1 MQRTKELFSFSLV
14 TRRILG
20 IPLIFLVFYYIGQI
34 NYQYD
39 DPMGI
44 MCPNPNFLPPTAA
57 PAATATGAG
66 ATATGAKATR
76 VGAKATRATA
86 TGAAAT
92 GAASTGVES
101 AATKKTAESCRKFA
115 KTVLED
121 NNANYATITKLITFL
136 LGFYVSNIINRWWN
150 KVRYLLAHIMYIHIL
165 NQMRF
170 PKNIHN
176 AGPVRP
182 EGGEPQHGPLS
193 AHLGGRQGQGG
204 GSHLPRSGCRGEE
217 DGRPLLPSLLDHVL
231 QHVQPAPCGNMW
243 NGQGPGKSRSHHKG
257 GDCCPASESESVLGV
272 QSCCHFDVQRYK
284 HLF

>member
-1 MQRTKELFSFSLV
+1 MQRTKELFSCSLV

-44 MCPNPNFLPPTAA
+44 MCPSARFLPLTP
-57 PAATATGAG
+57 
-66 ATATGAKATR
+66 K
-76 VGAKATRATA
+76 
-86 TGAAAT
+86 
-92 GAASTGVES
+92 
-101 AATKKTAESCRKFA
+101 ESCRKFA

>member
-57 PAATATGAG
+57 PAAKATGAG
-66 ATATGAKATR
+66 ATATGAKAT
-76 VGAKATRATA
+76 GARA
-86 TGAAAT
+86 TGARATGATVTAPAAT
-92 GAASTGVES
+92 GAANTGVES
-101 AATKKTAESCRKFA
+101 VATKNARKKSCRKFA

-150 KVRYLLAHIMYIHIL
+150 KV
-165 NQMRF
+165 
-170 PKNIHN
+170 
-176 AGPVRP
+176 V
-182 EGGEPQHGPLS
+182 
-193 AHLGGRQGQGG
+193 
-204 GSHLPRSGCRGEE
+204 
-217 DGRPLLPSLLDHVL
+217 
-231 QHVQPAPCGNMW
+231 
-243 NGQGPGKSRSHHKG
+243 
-257 GDCCPASESESVLGV
+257 
-272 QSCCHFDVQRYK
+272 
-284 HLF
+284 